1 MSKSLTALLMIVGL
15 VACPFRCTA
24 QSTRTQP
31 AKEVADSGCR
41 CCAHRSKPTEAP
53 AAPKS
58 DDDCCNCICN
68 GAVLTDRES
77 DVAVERSLVAAAVD
91 ISAMGVAEFA
101 RVTTCRR
108 WDDDSGRGM
117 PGRARRL
124 AIHSL
129 QI

>member
-1 MSKSLTALLMIVGL
+1 MSKSLTALLMIAGL

-24 QSTRTQP
+24 QSAPPQP
-31 AKEVADSGCR
+31 AKAVADSGCR
-41 CCAHRSKPTEAP
+41 CCAHRSKPAKAP

-77 DVAVERSLVAAAVD
+77 GVAVELSHVDSAVD
-91 ISAMGVAEFA
+91 AGAMGVVQSV
-101 RVTTCRR
+101 RVTSCRR
-108 WDDDSGRGM
+108 LDDDPGRGM